1 MKYLKCI
8 FRNTVSLA
16 IMVVLSVSATA
27 QNYSGLQNKDLPQE
41 NIGEAL
47 VGSIL
52 GAIFDSELSGDIE
65 KVKVL
70 DDREISLTVSIKYWG
85 FKNGGFLQM
94 SLGDQNL
101 VPLKGF
107 TPQTT
112 ALTPDQNQVELKI
125 QLDPKS
131 YEENQ
136 TFVAPRLVI
145 VVSKS
150 ADVSQGVKR
159 VYKLN
164 KKFTN
169 PITAENIIIP
179 VALTPVGS
187 AASLPVSLPSEN
199 PAIPRTNVYKAI
211 KDKSL
216 YLHSAVLATPNQPA
230 VAERKL
236 VKPTLTGESVLKA
249 RPNVRDHR
257 TPVTDHRAPVRD
269 HRSPVRDHR
278 TPADRT
284 TPDRTGP
291 ADQPAPVSTEPEGPD
306 NKPLSFWGDFIY
318 SDVDFESQ
326 MDITNVSLNIY
337 PDKNPN
343 SGVFYYLPIA
353 YDIRYDAE
361 KGFAFNVDY
370 GTSRGEETESRVR
383 MSGTLSSG
391 ISLYEIQFIKNLME
405 TYKKQNPG
413 LELERPLP
421 LPVSET
427 PEITLGDEL
436 KNFGIATVNINN
448 VNSITDP
455 IEFSWQTDGTTAA
468 ELENL
473 LRVNSGIIGKMK
485 MKVAGDNLPVQEI
498 PVRIRLIDENTFGRF
513 GRTPDEM
520 RNKTWRNETPFP
532 VRLKYVHYMVI
543 DKTRGGKESPIIY
556 SWDLGN
562 QEIQPGNQVK
572 FDMKT
577 IPAWLDNYK
586 GKQARIWIEYS
597 VVESCTVCNEKVFS
611 SIISSTSRPQ
621 LSDVVFRVIDFF
633 ESHDIAYMDVE
644 IKSLQGDPNGRVET
658 TFPLLHITQDKT
670 DYAAGKIYV
679 PAGSTPAFD
688 YRVTVVTNN
697 GAEMKSDWIS
707 RTSTNVPFGSYQLE
721 ELFPSLKK

>member
-8 FRNTVSLA
+8 LMSTTSLI
-16 IMVVLSVSATA
+16 IMIVLSVSATA
-27 QNYSGLQNKDLPQE
+27 QNYSGLQHKDLTQD
-41 NIGEAL
+41 NIREAL

-52 GAIFDSELSGDIE
+52 GAIFDDGVSGDIE
-65 KVKVL
+65 KIKVI
-70 DDREISLTVSIKYWG
+70 DDREMSLTVNIKYWG
-85 FKNGGFLQM
+85 FKTGGSLQI
-94 SLGDQNL
+94 LLADENL

-107 TPQTT
+107 APQTT
-112 ALTPDQNQVELKI
+112 TLAPDQEQVELKV
-125 QLDPKS
+125 QLDPGS

-136 TFVAPRLVI
+136 TFVAPRLVALI
-145 VVSKS
+145 SKS
-150 ADVSQGVKR
+150 ADASQGLKR
-159 VYKLN
+159 VFKLN

-179 VALTPVGS
+179 VALSPVGS
-187 AASLPVSLPSEN
+187 AASLPARLPSQN
-199 PAIPRTNVYKAI
+199 PAIPRNNVYKVI
-211 KDKSL
+211 KNKAL
-216 YLHSAVLATPNQPA
+216 YLNHAKVAATPTQPA
-230 VAERKL
+230 VSERVV
-236 VKPTLTGESVLKA
+236 VKPALTGESVLRVRHLHVA
-249 RPNVRDHR
+249 ERVRPA
-257 TPVTDHRAPVRD
+257 T
-269 HRSPVRDHR
+269 
-278 TPADRT
+278 
-284 TPDRTGP
+284 
-291 ADQPAPVSTEPEGPD
+291 QPAPVSTEPEGPD
-306 NKPLSFWGDFIY
+306 NNPLSFWGDFIY

-326 MDITNVSLNIY
+326 MDITNVNLNIY

-353 YDIRYDAE
+353 YDIKYDAE

-405 TYKKQNPG
+405 AYKRQNPQ
-413 LELERPLP
+413 LKLERPLP

-436 KNFGIATVNINN
+436 KHFGIASVNINN
-448 VNSITDP
+448 VTSIVDP

-485 MKVAGDNLPVQEI
+485 IKPRSADLPVQEI

-520 RNKTWRNETPFP
+520 RKKTWRNETPFP

-543 DKTRGGKESPIIY
+543 DKTRGDKESPIIY
-556 SWDLGN
+556 SWDLDN
-562 QEIQPGNQVK
+562 KEIQPRNQVK
-572 FDMKT
+572 FDMST
-577 IPAWLDNYK
+577 IPTWLDNYK

-597 VVESCTVCNEKVFS
+597 VVESCSPCNEKVFS

-633 ESHDIAYMDVE
+633 ENYDIAYMDVE
-644 IKSLQGDPNGRVET
+644 MKSLQGDPNGRVET

-670 DYAAGKIYV
+670 DYTAGKIYV
-679 PAGSTPAFD
+679 PTGASPDFN
-688 YRVTVVTNN
+688 YRITVVTNN

-707 RTSTNVPFGSYQLE
+707 RTSTNVPFGSFQLE
-721 ELFPSLKK
+721 ELFPALKK